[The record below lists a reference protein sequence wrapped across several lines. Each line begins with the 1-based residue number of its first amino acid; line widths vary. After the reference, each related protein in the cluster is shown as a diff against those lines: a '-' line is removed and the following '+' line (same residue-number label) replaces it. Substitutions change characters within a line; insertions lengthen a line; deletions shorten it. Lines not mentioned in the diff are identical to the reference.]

1 MNTSLRLLFSIADKK
16 STSVALFRYCF
27 SSCCA
32 LLLYFTSLSPPLNVD
47 FQLLSFPKMSHN
59 TTTTHNLYL
68 SFSEAAVFSM
78 FNSVAFCCNMTCI
91 TVSVV
96 VIVFCYCC
104 HYTIKRGK
112 LQEKKLLLLLLLPL
126 SMSTTLLSSAT
137 IVKNCE
143 QGRNSRHFP
152 KGIYTVVS

>member
-1 MNTSLRLLFSIADKK
+1 
-16 STSVALFRYCF
+16 
-27 SSCCA
+27 
-32 LLLYFTSLSPPLNVD
+32 
-47 FQLLSFPKMSHN
+47 
-59 TTTTHNLYL
+59 
-68 SFSEAAVFSM
+68 M

-104 HYTIKRGK
+104 NYTIKRGK
-112 LQEKKLLLLLLLPL
+112 LQEKKLLLLLLAL

-143 QGRNSRHFP
+143 QGRNSRHFS
-152 KGIYTVVS
+152 KGLYTVVSLDIVGSLYLDELVYIVMPKGLTKSYGFSVSL